1 MEYQLWALLLLIIDR
16 GGLRT
21 PRPNTR
27 GCVLDAGAHDGTTA
41 VMLVNA
47 VRRLDLQVHA
57 LEPLARN
64 AEVATRRGHDVP
76 NLYVYRLGL
85 GEVDGATGHYPA
97 EYDDRKSSL
106 HLQIARFRAQDN
118 AGNAS
123 YPLTTI
129 DFLFN
134 DDADRTLVLAHLDL
148 EGGEAAAL
156 RGANRTLARDR
167 PVLTVETF
175 PRSMAGWHRE
185 VMALL
190 EAHNYQ
196 VYTVEEKVGWP
207 PDGRNHVAI
216 PREDRRLRYIL
227 DSFFSTSRSAGAH
240 RSAVG
245 KRIMNNANWKK

>member
-1 MEYQLWALLLLIIDR
+1 MEYKLWALLLLIIDR
-16 GGLRT
+16 GGLRR
-21 PRPNTR
+21 PRPNTQ

-47 VRRLDLQVHA
+47 LRRLNLQVHA

-64 AEVATRRGHDVP
+64 AEVATRRARDVS

-85 GEVDGATGHYPA
+85 GEVDGAKAHYPA
-97 EYDDRKSSL
+97 EYDERKSNL

-123 YPLTTI
+123 YFLTTI
-129 DFLFN
+129 DAMFN
-134 DDADRTLVLAHLDL
+134 DDTQRTVVLAHLDL
-148 EGGEAAAL
+148 EGHEAEAL

-175 PRSMAGWHRE
+175 PHSMAAWHRE

-190 EAHNYQ
+190 EARNYQ
-196 VYTVEEKVGWP
+196 VYTVDEKVGWP

-216 PREDRRLRYIL
+216 PREDRHLRYIL
-227 DSFFSTSRSAGAH
+227 DSFFDFSLRRPPA
-240 RSAVG
+240 
-245 KRIMNNANWKK
+245 